1 MGLALL
7 DDIEDKIY
15 EGVNDVVTDLAK
27 EINEEFEKI
36 VKLTV
41 RNALRIEQCI
51 KKNISNGKELISKAF
66 DRDVDGLKNSLLN
79 FNSSISE
86 KDKETELLLNE
97 SNQLLAEEGSNSIF
111 SAKLEANEHDMKLNL
126 TDIPVTKIEGSVKRD
141 RLG

>member
-51 KKNISNGKELISKAF
+51 KKNIFDGKELIIRAF
-66 DRDVDGLKNSLLN
+66 DKDVDGLKSSLLN
-79 FNSSISE
+79 FNSTFIEKEKKSE
-86 KDKETELLLNE
+86 LPFDESSNSPTKDLSHSLLLP
-97 SNQLLAEEGSNSIF
+97 
-111 SAKLEANEHDMKLNL
+111 KLEVKQNDLKL
-126 TDIPVTKIEGSVKRD
+126 D
-141 RLG
+141 